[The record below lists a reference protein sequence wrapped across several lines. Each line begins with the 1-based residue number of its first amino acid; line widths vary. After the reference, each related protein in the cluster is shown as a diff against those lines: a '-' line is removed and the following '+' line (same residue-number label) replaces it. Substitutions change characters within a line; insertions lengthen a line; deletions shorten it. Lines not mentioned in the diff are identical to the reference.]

1 MGCSCKDS
9 QQEIKEFYE
18 IMSEFRDMFV
28 RRMTVNSE
36 TSDRR
41 RKDYNQ
47 AIFGYNDDGSTYPC
61 FCETDLEMVMQ
72 CFDDAVKDYRD
83 SFCDVKN
90 CKRKR

>member
-9 QQEIKEFYE
+9 QQEIKEFYD

-28 RRMTVNSE
+28 KRMTVDSE

-47 AIFGYNDDGSTYPC
+47 AIFHFNDDGSTYSC
-61 FCETDLEMVMQ
+61 FYETDLDMVLQ

-83 SFCDVKN
+83 LFCDDKN